1 MAADD
6 AALLV
11 QIPRLAESVSTAGK
25 GLLAASFAA
34 LVLLAA
40 AARGQESD
48 LTLPPRID
56 ASARSTTL
64 APPAEGRDDSLE
76 EIIVVG
82 GTEWR
87 LPDLGSEWRARAAAE
102 QETQR
107 IDVSFLPLYDPERDP
122 IDYDPFRINREIQR
136 VGFIELFRVE
146 FGGTR
151 E

>member
-1 MAADD
+1 MAAYN

-11 QIPRLAESVSTAGK
+11 QVPRLAGSVSTLTKPPLSTMSAI
-25 GLLAASFAA
+25 LC
-34 LVLLAA
+34 LAA
-40 AARGQESD
+40 AGAAGQESD

-56 ASARSTTL
+56 EGPRSTAL
-64 APPAEGRDDSLE
+64 AAPPAERSDSLD

-82 GTEWR
+82 GSEWR

-102 QETQR
+102 QGAQR
-107 IDVSFLPLYDPERDP
+107 IDVSFVPLYDPERDP

-146 FGGTR
+146 FGG
-151 E
+151 EP

>member
-1 MAADD
+1 VSTLANRFSCAWS
-6 AALLV
+6 ALL
-11 QIPRLAESVSTAGK
+11 
-25 GLLAASFAA
+25 GLI
-34 LVLLAA
+34 AA
-40 AARGQESD
+40 AAHAQEGD

-56 ASARSTTL
+56 DSPRSTAL
-64 APPAEGRDDSLE
+64 APPPEDRADVLE

-87 LPDLGSEWRARAAAE
+87 LPDLGSDWRARAAAE
-102 QETQR
+102 QQAQR

-122 IDYDPFRINREIQR
+122 IDYDPFRINPEVQR

-146 FGGTR
+146 FGGER

>member
-1 MAADD
+1 
-6 AALLV
+6 
-11 QIPRLAESVSTAGK
+11 
-25 GLLAASFAA
+25 
-34 LVLLAA
+34 LAA
-40 AARGQESD
+40 AAAAGQERD

-56 ASARSTTL
+56 EGSRSTAL
-64 APPAEGRDDSLE
+64 APPSVDRSDSLE

-102 QETQR
+102 QHAQR

-122 IDYDPFRINREIQR
+122 LDYDPFRINREIQR

-146 FGGTR
+146 FGGKP
-151 E
+151 